1 MCAQKTKRN
10 RAIFAALVLM
20 AACTLLLGLVGER
33 SNLKN
38 PSGSSLGS
46 PRLVS
51 VQEVP
56 DYGEIC
62 APEPPSRNA
71 SMIAALQEKN
81 LFASFQETAVH
92 AASPET
98 GDTVEVTRP
107 PVRTIKD
114 TYPIYS
120 SIAVDPLRD
129 EVVLQ
134 DTNLFSIKVFNRLD
148 NTTPNA
154 EPAQPKRVIQGP
166 HTLNE
171 YNNGLYI
178 DPQTGNIHS
187 VAMDTADSMIVFPGG
202 ANGDVAPIRKLNTPH
217 RNFATAVNEEKGEI
231 YITIQYPPKV
241 MVYRKEANGDEK
253 PLRVLE
259 GEHTRLYDTHG
270 IALDVKKNLMF
281 VGTWGNASDYRV
293 AGTGKFYPPSINVY
307 PLDASGDTAPLRV
320 IQGSKTRL
328 DWAGGM
334 SLDPDRGDLYVA
346 NDVGNSILVF
356 RETDDGDVA
365 PSRIINGDKTGLSHP
380 AGISLDLKNQE
391 FWVSNMGNSSATC
404 YSLKAEGNA
413 TPVRTIRS
421 APLGRT
427 SVKFGKPQA
436 VAYDSKREQYLVP
449 N

>member
-1 MCAQKTKRN
+1 MRAQKAKRN
-10 RAIFAALVLM
+10 RAVFAALLLM
-20 AACTLLLGLVGER
+20 TACTLLLALVGER

-51 VQEVP
+51 IQEVP

-62 APEPPSRNA
+62 APEPQSRSA
-71 SMIAALQEKN
+71 SMIAALEEKN
-81 LFASFQETAVH
+81 LLTAFRETAVH

-98 GDTVEVTRP
+98 GDTTEVTRP

-134 DTNLFSIKVFNRLD
+134 DKNLFSIKIFNRLD

-259 GEHTRLYDTHG
+259 GEHTRLYNTHG

-281 VGTWGNASDYRV
+281 VGAWGNAR
-293 AGTGKFYPPSINVY
+293 
-307 PLDASGDTAPLRV
+307 R
-320 IQGSKTRL
+320 R
-328 DWAGGM
+328 
-334 SLDPDRGDLYVA
+334 
-346 NDVGNSILVF
+346 
-356 RETDDGDVA
+356 
-365 PSRIINGDKTGLSHP
+365 
-380 AGISLDLKNQE
+380 
-391 FWVSNMGNSSATC
+391 
-404 YSLKAEGNA
+404 
-413 TPVRTIRS
+413 
-421 APLGRT
+421 RT
-427 SVKFGKPQA
+427 SGF
-436 VAYDSKREQYLVP
+436 STH
-449 N
+449 